1 LDFKNINYL
10 KSSKNDLL
18 SRTSIDSDFPV
29 SKKPILQ
36 KAAVAEQLASITQIS
51 PLEESKSSA
60 LVSPLSVSVATLS
73 QKQPGVTLA
82 TRKETQ
88 TQA

>member
-1 LDFKNINYL
+1 M
-10 KSSKNDLL
+10 SSKKLYIYV
-18 SRTSIDSDFPV
+18 SIDKNKYLFKICFSSV
-29 SKKPILQ
+29 SKMPILQ

-82 TRKETQ
+82 TRQETQ